1 MKEKKCKPH
10 SNDLS
15 REKKLEALLHVNY
28 SVQVL
33 LHVNYS
39 VHMTAQTIESSG

>member
-1 MKEKKCKPH
+1 MTCLEKK
-10 SNDLS
+10 
-15 REKKLEALLHVNY
+15 KKLEVLLHVNY

-33 LHVNYS
+33 QHVNYS